1 MKLTSRLLSVVYLFT
16 IYTITIDARS
26 VLQNSVDLLASS
38 SLEEDESN
46 FRHRLEHS
54 PDFDSLRW
62 SVRKF
67 DKDDLCEYCD
77 LIVPIVG

>member
-1 MKLTSRLLSVVYLFT
+1 MKLTSRLLFVVCLFT

-26 VLQNSVDLLASS
+26 VLQDSVDLLASS
-38 SLEEDESN
+38 SLQEDESN

-54 PDFDSLRW
+54 PVLDSLRW

-67 DKDDLCEYCD
+67 DKDELCEYCD
-77 LIVPIVG
+77 FILPIVG